1 MSALTVDACSLK
13 ESIVNKEPG
22 GRRMDGSCIS
32 NKRTLLDVYDE
43 VAAQINKRDVG
54 IQLNIL

>member
-1 MSALTVDACSLK
+1 
-13 ESIVNKEPG
+13 
-22 GRRMDGSCIS
+22 MDGSCIS